1 MLHLP
6 MNDALLPNGR
16 IFFSTA
22 LATGLLLITSGCK
35 KPASATPPAPPE
47 VMVTTVTQKDVP
59 IFKEWLAT
67 LNGSVNVK
75 VTARVQGYLVK
86 QTYKEGS
93 VVKEGDVLFEIDAR
107 PFEAAM
113 AQANADLA
121 RAKATQINAE
131 NIERRQVQLFA
142 SKTVSE
148 ADRDTAVQNSAAAKA
163 ATLAAGAAL
172 DQAKLNVEYTKIL
185 SPVTGIAGI
194 AIPGIG
200 DLVGPSTGVL
210 TQVSN
215 VNPIKASFQISEAEY
230 YEFAQELNEIS
241 QHGLPGEGR
250 SELILADGS
259 TFPEKGKI
267 SAVDRQIDQRT
278 GTLRMDALFPNPG
291 NILRPGFFAKL
302 RAPIRVDNGAL
313 LVPQRAVTEL
323 QGGYQIAVVAD
334 GKAEIRPVVMGETVG
349 SMWLVKSGLKP
360 GETVIVEGLQKVRNG
375 APVVAKP
382 WTPPAPPPAAAKP
395 PPPTATLP
403 PRDK

>member
-1 MLHLP
+1 
-6 MNDALLPNGR
+6 MNTS
-16 IFFSTA
+16 FSSAFRPIVPVA
-22 LATGLLLITSGCK
+22 LAIGALVITSGCK
-35 KPASATPPAPPE
+35 KSETAAPPPPPE
-47 VMVTTVTQKDVP
+47 VLVTTVTQKDVP

-67 LNGSVNVK
+67 LDGSVNVK

-86 QTYKEGS
+86 QLYKEGS

-121 RAKATQINAE
+121 RAKAAQINAE
-131 NIERRQVQLFA
+131 NIERRQIQLFA
-142 SKTVSE
+142 SKTVAE

-163 ATLAAGAAL
+163 ATLAASAAL

-210 TQVSN
+210 TQVSK
-215 VNPIKASFQISEAEY
+215 VDPIKASFQISEAEY
-230 YEFAQELNEIS
+230 YGFASELNRIS
-241 QHGLPGEGR
+241 QHGLPGEGQ

-278 GTLRMDALFPNPG
+278 GTLRIDALFPNPG

-302 RAPIRVDNGAL
+302 RAPIRVDKGAL
-313 LVPQRAVTEL
+313 LVPQRAVSEL
-323 QGGYQIAVVAD
+323 QGGYQIAVVVD
-334 GKAEIRPVVMGETVG
+334 GKAEIRPIKMGETIG
-349 SMWLVKSGLKP
+349 SMWLVTSGVKP

-382 WTPPAPPPAAAKP
+382 WTPPPPPPAAAKP

>member
-1 MLHLP
+1 MVMLAALP
-6 MNDALLPNGR
+6 
-16 IFFSTA
+16 
-22 LATGLLLITSGCK
+22 LAACK
-35 KPASATPPAPPE
+35 EAKTTTPPAPPE
-47 VMVTTVTQKDVP
+47 VLITTVTQKDVT

-67 LNGSVNVK
+67 LDGSVNVK

-86 QTYKEGS
+86 QTYKEGA
-93 VVKEGDVLFEIDAR
+93 VVNEGDVLFEIDAR

-121 RAKATQINAE
+121 RAKAAQINAE

-163 ATLAAGAAL
+163 TTLAASAAL

-194 AIPGIG
+194 AVPGIG

-210 TQVSN
+210 TQISKVD
-215 VNPIKASFQISEAEY
+215 PIKASFQISEAEY
-230 YEFAQELNEIS
+230 YEFAAELNEIS
-241 QHGLPGEGR
+241 QVGIPGEGR
-250 SELILADGS
+250 AELILADGS
-259 TFPEKGKI
+259 TFPHKGKI

-278 GTLRMDALFPNPG
+278 GTLRLDALFPNPG

-302 RAPIRVDNGAL
+302 RAPIRVDKGAL
-313 LVPQRAVTEL
+313 LVPQRAVTDL
-323 QGGYQIAVVAD
+323 QGGYQIALVVD
-334 GKAEIRPVVMGETVG
+334 GKAEIRPVQMGETIG
-349 SMWLVKSGLKP
+349 PMWLVKSGLKP

-382 WTPPAPPPAAAKP
+382 WTPPPPPAAAPKP
-395 PPPTATLP
+395 TPPTATLP
-403 PRDK
+403 RDK